1 MEKYDL
7 RRSCLQM
14 LNQSVAAK
22 DGGNGVPSIIGDD
35 SDHYVHADT
44 ESVLSWSSKKLSGK
58 KQNLANSK
66 ELADMAK
73 SLRRINQ
80 QTDQLQKLEGDEKW
94 KDHAHAT
101 TERAKSELHA
111 TKERISVE
119 IDNLDHDKRKYEW
132 ELLMFNAKRGAV
144 DGNDDPMA
152 AAMHKFI
159 QDINAKLKAKRQ
171 EVVEL
176 DTKLKLLTET
186 PKKSNKTP

>member
-1 MEKYDL
+1 
-7 RRSCLQM
+7 M
-14 LNQSVAAK
+14 LDQSVAAK
-22 DGGNGVPSIIGDD
+22 DGGNGVPSIICDDGDQYD
-35 SDHYVHADT
+35 PADT
-44 ESVLSWSSKKLSGK
+44 ESFLSWSSKKLSGK
-58 KQNLANSK
+58 KQKLADSK

-80 QTDQLQKLEGDEKW
+80 QTDQLQKFERDEKRM
-94 KDHAHAT
+94 DRAHTT
-101 TERAKSELHA
+101 TERAKSKLHA

-119 IDNLDHDKRKYEW
+119 IDNLDRDKRKYEW